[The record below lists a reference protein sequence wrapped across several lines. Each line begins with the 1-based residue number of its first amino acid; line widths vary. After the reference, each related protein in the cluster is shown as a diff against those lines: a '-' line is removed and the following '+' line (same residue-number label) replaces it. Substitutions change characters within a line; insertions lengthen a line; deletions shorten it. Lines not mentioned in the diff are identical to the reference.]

1 MAKYTFEISRLR
13 PSGFARND
21 IPATKT
27 AKNVDEGGKIPG
39 SATKTAKNVDEGG
52 KIPGF
57 GHKNGQKR
65 GRRMVVGIWLR
76 HKLSC
81 GLDGIG
87 ETVGPIIADIEF
99 DRDSVLEAAWAYFY

>member
-1 MAKYTFEISRLR
+1 MRFL
-13 PSGFARND
+13 GFALRASLEMTT
-21 IPATKT
+21 P
-27 AKNVDEGGKIPG
+27 
-39 SATKTAKNVDEGG
+39 
-52 KIPGF
+52 

-81 GLDGIG
+81 SLDGIG

-99 DRDSVLEAAWAYFY
+99 HRDSVLEAVRAYFY